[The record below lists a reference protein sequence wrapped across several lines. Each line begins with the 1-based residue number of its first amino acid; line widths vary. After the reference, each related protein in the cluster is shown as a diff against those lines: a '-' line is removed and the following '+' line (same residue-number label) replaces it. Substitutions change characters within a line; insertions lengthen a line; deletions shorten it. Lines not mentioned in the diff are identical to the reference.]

1 MPPHQTPPRIVYA
14 ISRLFRY
21 RWFREMIVSRAT
33 APLDHP
39 YTPTL
44 PGEKADGRKAWV
56 GRCRNASLYVADLE
70 RSRDYYERLV
80 GLKHLKTGE
89 AVPHPH
95 HSDRK
100 IQVCAMGFEN
110 RPDLFLVRQTGPDG
124 AVIPVTDNGLSHI
137 AFWIE
142 SSTFINDFADELRAK
157 GFTLSYG
164 PVKHYDGPDGDGG
177 WGGNRSVYVND
188 PDGHFV
194 ELSNEMDPF
203 GLQYRIRPLME
214 KKNGAGRNP

>member
-1 MPPHQTPPRIVYA
+1 MPPHRTPPRLVYA
-14 ISRLFRY
+14 VSRLFRY
-21 RWFREMIVSRAT
+21 RWFREMVVSRAK

-39 YTPTL
+39 YSHTWA
-44 PGEKADGRKAWV
+44 GDRNDGRKALV
-56 GRCRNASLYVADLE
+56 GRTKNTSLYVADLD

-80 GLKHLKTGE
+80 GLRHLKTGP
-89 AVPHPH
+89 VLPHPKH
-95 HSDRK
+95 PDRK
-100 IQVCAMGFEN
+100 IQVCAMGFGKT
-110 RPDLFLVRQTGPDG
+110 PDLFLVRQTGPDG
-124 AVIPVTDNGLSHI
+124 RVIPVTDNGLSHV

-142 SSTFINDFADELRAK
+142 SSTFINDFARELKAK

-188 PDGHFV
+188 PDGHFI

-214 KKNGAGRNP
+214 KHR